1 MNKNLR
7 ARKPNSSSNHSKHNC
22 GTHLKK
28 TRMNHVARDLCGCF
42 FTLLICSIVHF
53 KVVADD
59 YSAYLDPIVS
69 LVYILFLVWSCAN
82 LVRDSC
88 LILLQTI
95 PGNVE
100 ISLLKK
106 YLLKKFP
113 GILALHEFH
122 TWTFTPGTLV
132 LTGHILYQDKS
143 VYKEIQ
149 SQVEI
154 FFRSQGFSQV
164 TIQPEFPA
172 TPNPSLEDMSNCTL
186 KCKDVDC
193 AEKTCCKLEDTI
205 SLQN

>member
-28 TRMNHVARDLCGCF
+28 TRMNHVARDLCGCI

-53 KVVADD
+53 KVQYLNTKPFGHMSKNTNGQSQLTTTNHHVKTYVTQIKVMSNKNNCFNSIIMVLILLIFKSFKISVYINQVVADD

-95 PGNVE
+95 PG
-100 ISLLKK
+100 
-106 YLLKKFP
+106 
-113 GILALHEFH
+113 
-122 TWTFTPGTLV
+122 
-132 LTGHILYQDKS
+132 
-143 VYKEIQ
+143 
-149 SQVEI
+149 
-154 FFRSQGFSQV
+154 
-164 TIQPEFPA
+164 
-172 TPNPSLEDMSNCTL
+172 
-186 KCKDVDC
+186 
-193 AEKTCCKLEDTI
+193 
-205 SLQN
+205 